1 MSSIKSNI
9 FYNSSLTILN
19 YIVPL
24 ITFPYITRM
33 LGVDKIGMCDFVDSI
48 INYFCLLSVMGIST
62 IGVREIARCKG
73 DKRELSRVFSSLVT
87 IVLIS
92 TITIAVVLVICIFT
106 IEEFYANRQ
115 LLYVGA
121 LKLVFNSLLV
131 EWFFAGT
138 ENFKYITIR
147 STIIRIIYVLL
158 VFLFVNESEDYYI
171 YYCLTVGT
179 IVLNAVV
186 NFVYSCSYVRFSIRG
201 ISCKEYIKPFLIF
214 GIYGVFT
221 SLYTTFNVIY
231 LGLVSSDSEVGFY
244 STATKLDRI
253 ILALFTAF
261 TGVMMPRMASLA
273 SSGNREDF
281 NALYVKSIQML
292 FSYSFPLI
300 CFCSIFADQIVN
312 VIAGPGYEQSVVC
325 LRIAL
330 PLIFIIGF
338 EQVQIFQ
345 ILIPLKKDNAVLLNS
360 MIGGL
365 VGLLLNFIIVPHY
378 QSAGSSIVWLVSEIS
393 VLLLSQHVVY
403 KSCKF
408 SFPYRMLGKYVAIS
422 LPVLMLLFLLHKY
435 QVFAGFTMYFSLL
448 LLLPYYI
455 FVEIRYMRNQ
465 IIIDVLGKICS
476 KIKM

>member
-1 MSSIKSNI
+1 
-9 FYNSSLTILN
+9 
-19 YIVPL
+19 
-24 ITFPYITRM
+24 
-33 LGVDKIGMCDFVDSI
+33 
-48 INYFCLLSVMGIST
+48 
-62 IGVREIARCKG
+62 
-73 DKRELSRVFSSLVT
+73 
-87 IVLIS
+87 
-92 TITIAVVLVICIFT
+92 
-106 IEEFYANRQ
+106 
-115 LLYVGA
+115 
-121 LKLVFNSLLV
+121 
-131 EWFFAGT
+131 
-138 ENFKYITIR
+138 
-147 STIIRIIYVLL
+147 
-158 VFLFVNESEDYYI
+158 
-171 YYCLTVGT
+171 
-179 IVLNAVV
+179 
-186 NFVYSCSYVRFSIRG
+186 
-201 ISCKEYIKPFLIF
+201 
-214 GIYGVFT
+214 
-221 SLYTTFNVIY
+221 
-231 LGLVSSDSEVGFY
+231 
-244 STATKLDRI
+244 
-253 ILALFTAF
+253 
-261 TGVMMPRMASLA
+261 
-273 SSGNREDF
+273 
-281 NALYVKSIQML
+281 ML

-330 PLIFIIGF
+330 PLRFIIGF

-408 SFPYRMLGKYVAIS
+408 DFPYRMLGKYVAIS

>member
-1 MSSIKSNI
+1 MSSIKSNL

-138 ENFKYITIR
+138 ENFRYITIR
-147 STIIRIIYVLL
+147 SAIIRIIYVLS
-158 VFLFVNESEDYYI
+158 VFLFVRESEDYYI

-179 IVLNAVV
+179 IVLNAII
-186 NFVYSCSYVRFSIRG
+186 NFAYSCIDVRFSIKG
-201 ISCKEYIKPFLIF
+201 ISCKAYIKPFLVF
-214 GIYGVFT
+214 GIYAVFT
-221 SLYTTFNVIY
+221 SLYTTFNVIF

-261 TGVMMPRMASLA
+261 TSVMMPRMASLA

-378 QSAGSSIVWLVSEIS
+378 QSVGSSIVWLVSEIS

-408 SFPYRMLGKYVAIS
+408 AFPYRMLGKYVAIS